1 MFRQIVSS
9 RRFRLLLPW
18 ISAAILLA
26 GIGAV
31 LGVYFSNTAPK
42 LQVAPTG
49 PPVHFKP
56 KPNAVPLPNAARHV
70 AGEFILTAVARKHLA
85 EAYRLAH
92 PILRAGSTRKQ
103 WLSGN
108 IPVVPYPVVSTA
120 SFKVDYSYPDQ
131 AQIELYLIPKKGS
144 KIKPQQ
150 FLMGLRMYGKGSH
163 RHWTVD
169 LWQPLGGPPIPT
181 PA

>member
-1 MFRQIVSS
+1 MFKRVVSS
-9 RRFRLLLPW
+9 RRFKVFLPW
-18 ISAAILLA
+18 VSAAILLA
-26 GIGAV
+26 GIGSI
-31 LGVYFSNTAPK
+31 LGVFFSNTAHK

-56 KPNAVPLPNAARHV
+56 KPKAVPLPTAARHV

-85 EAYRLAH
+85 QSYNLAH
-92 PILRAGSTRKQ
+92 PILRAGFTRKQ
-103 WLSGN
+103 WLTGS

-131 AQIELYLIPKKGS
+131 AQIELYLIAKKGS
-144 KIKPQQ
+144 NVKPQQ

-169 LWQPLGGPPIPT
+169 LWQPLYGPHVPIPT
-181 PA
+181 